1 MIKYY
6 SQKLVSTWEN
16 PTFQSIWICSTAPR
30 FEYFPEYKDY
40 LEQHKKAMSMING
53 NIYDIEE
60 NFFNIYQII
69 IFIFAGIGIFKN
81 AKSLDLKKVILPIIF
96 MGGFLFHILW
106 ETKAEYVIQYYFI
119 LLPFTAYG
127 IDYTIRKINI
137 YLKSKKDTLK

>member
-1 MIKYY
+1 
-6 SQKLVSTWEN
+6 
-16 PTFQSIWICSTAPR
+16 
-30 FEYFPEYKDY
+30 
-40 LEQHKKAMSMING
+40 MSMING
-53 NIYDIEE
+53 DLYDIEE